1 MARLSLARSGPA
13 AAPPI
18 SGSESGERTK
28 RIDEPLHLVHH
39 HPGYLRIR
47 AGAFIQPE
55 DDSPVV
61 AAARAA
67 VESLPGF
74 RSWSLNPKTGS
85 VVVEYDP
92 GTLDA
97 DDLLKR
103 IAKSAG
109 FRGVETS
116 TGGKRNRQELLSAF
130 LDSVQG
136 VNQVVGQLTGERADL
151 RELVPLTLLA
161 LSVVSFVLDKDRGR
175 LPDWNNTLYHS
186 YRVFMQWHRRE
197 VRTRERTA
205 RQEEESRGSHHES
218 GIRL

>member
-1 MARLSLARSGPA
+1 
-13 AAPPI
+13 
-18 SGSESGERTK
+18 
-28 RIDEPLHLVHH
+28 
-39 HPGYLRIR
+39 
-47 AGAFIQPE
+47 
-55 DDSPVV
+55 
-61 AAARAA
+61 
-67 VESLPGF
+67 
-74 RSWSLNPKTGS
+74 
-85 VVVEYDP
+85 
-92 GTLDA
+92 
-97 DDLLKR
+97 
-103 IAKSAG
+103 
-109 FRGVETS
+109 
-116 TGGKRNRQELLSAF
+116 
-130 LDSVQG
+130 VQG

>member
-1 MARLSLARSGPA
+1 MGSLSHSEEEVTLPD
-13 AAPPI
+13 
-18 SGSESGERTK
+18 SESRERPK
-28 RIDEPLHLVHH
+28 HIDEPLRLVHH

-47 AGAFIQPE
+47 AEAFVLPE
-55 DDSPVV
+55 DGSVV
-61 AAARAA
+61 TAAQTAA
-67 VESLPGF
+67 ETFPGF

-92 GTLDA
+92 ATLDA

-197 VRTRERTA
+197 VRTRERAA